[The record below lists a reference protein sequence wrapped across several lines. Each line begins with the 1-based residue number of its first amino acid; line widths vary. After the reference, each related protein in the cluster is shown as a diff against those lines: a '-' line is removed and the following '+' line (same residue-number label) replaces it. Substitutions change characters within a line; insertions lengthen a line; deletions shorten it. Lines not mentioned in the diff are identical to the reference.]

1 MRVAD
6 KSEPYSKLAKLYA
19 EEIERASQEGA
30 VNLRS
35 WIATLSVGNG
45 AGLLGVFSLAQK
57 TDGVPLL
64 YIFIPSAWLFL
75 LGLGAASASSFGQV
89 ALFKK
94 DEEYWRLSDV
104 NRIKE
109 EGDLPPHATDEVLA
123 RLDTAVQ
130 RWGLLSGY
138 AAIASSIAFLIAVG
152 IPLGCLTYRAIFG
165 VL

>member
-1 MRVAD
+1 MAD
-6 KSEPYSKLAKLYA
+6 KSEAYSKLAKLYA
-19 EEIERASQEGA
+19 EEIERASQEGS

-45 AGLLGVFSLAQK
+45 AGLVGVFSLAQK
-57 TDGVPLL
+57 ADGVPLL

-75 LGLGAASASSFGQV
+75 FGLAAASASSFGQV
-89 ALFKK
+89 ALFRK

-109 EGDLPPHATDEVLA
+109 EGGLPAHATDEDLEK
-123 RLDTAVQ
+123 LDAEMQ
-130 RWGLLSGY
+130 RWALLSGY

-152 IPLGCLTYRAIFG
+152 IPLARLTYRAIFG